1 MKAKLKIGMMVQ
13 FLQGHDVSTI
23 GAYISWKNCT
33 RKKTLSF
40 HVPLVGLLVKCS
52 SQYFKADS
60 NSLRK
65 VMLKG
70 YVFLRLCG
78 GNSKYTSTFRTA
90 TS

>member
-40 HVPLVGLLVKCS
+40 HVPFFGR
-52 SQYFKADS
+52 FI
-60 NSLRK
+60 
-65 VMLKG
+65 
-70 YVFLRLCG
+70 
-78 GNSKYTSTFRTA
+78 SKMFVA
-90 TS
+90 IF